1 MIAQELIDQIE
12 QFAPLSLAEAGDPTG
27 LPIGNPNQQISRVMT
42 TLDVRPEVVKEA
54 IAAKVDFI

>member
-27 LPIGNPNQQISRVMT
+27 LQIGNPNQQINRVMT
-42 TLDVRPEVVKEA
+42 T
-54 IAAKVDFI
+54 